1 MKLVTK
7 CLAAACLLAIGG
19 AASAGTISVTPGSA
33 TALQA
38 GSATTPTPHSIT
50 YQAAASGETTNN
62 FSARLVYNPAVLT
75 ATLAAAGEPGNPTG
89 SCALGAAGTIVIVT
103 QNNLAANLASGTICQ
118 VAFSSVTG
126 AALGATNLDL
136 QSDEALGEGCLP
148 FPGNAAPTCTF
159 EDAVVTIQTAPP
171 DVTLSFTPAPGATVT
186 FPGGT
191 ALTTSNTSIAV
202 AAGGTVGSGT
212 VTGCTIT
219 GAGAAAFGTPPAD
232 ITVAAGASGS
242 LPLSCTLPNSGGAA
256 TATLTCTETDSNS
269 AGVARTWPLSC
280 PQGTPVP
287 GPGFGATPAP
297 NPAPAAPILCNG
309 QAGDSVQRQITI
321 TNNGN
326 AGAGSALDFTCTGGG
341 IVSIVS
347 GGTATGLAVGAS
359 QTVTV
364 ACAVPGDGVT
374 STGTVSCT
382 SNAPGAPFVFNYS
395 STGSTFP
402 PPVPR
407 PAVVPASSTWS
418 QLALIAL
425 LAGLGLA
432 FVGFRRG
439 Q

>member
-1 MKLVTK
+1 
-7 CLAAACLLAIGG
+7 
-19 AASAGTISVTPGSA
+19 
-33 TALQA
+33 
-38 GSATTPTPHSIT
+38 
-50 YQAAASGETTNN
+50 
-62 FSARLVYNPAVLT
+62 
-75 ATLAAAGEPGNPTG
+75 
-89 SCALGAAGTIVIVT
+89 
-103 QNNLAANLASGTICQ
+103 
-118 VAFSSVTG
+118 
-126 AALGATNLDL
+126 
-136 QSDEALGEGCLP
+136 
-148 FPGNAAPTCTF
+148 
-159 EDAVVTIQTAPP
+159 
-171 DVTLSFTPAPGATVT
+171 
-186 FPGGT
+186 
-191 ALTTSNTSIAV
+191 
-202 AAGGTVGSGT
+202 
-212 VTGCTIT
+212 
-219 GAGAAAFGTPPAD
+219 
-232 ITVAAGASGS
+232 
-242 LPLSCTLPNSGGAA
+242 
-256 TATLTCTETDSNS
+256 
-269 AGVARTWPLSC
+269 
-280 PQGTPVP
+280 
-287 GPGFGATPAP
+287 
-297 NPAPAAPILCNG
+297 
-309 QAGDSVQRQITI
+309 VQRQIAI

-418 QLALIAL
+418 QIALIAL

>member
-1 MKLVTK
+1 MNSSKK
-7 CLAAACLLAIGG
+7 ILAAMCLLAFGG
-19 AASAGTISVTPGSA
+19 SAFAATISISPGTA

-38 GSATTPTPHSIT
+38 GSATSPTPHTIQYVPEAGDQTGNVQARIT
-50 YQAAASGETTNN
+50 YDQT
-62 FSARLVYNPAVLT
+62 RLTPTLTAGDPVCSNPA
-75 ATLAAAGEPGNPTG
+75 PG
-89 SCALGAAGTIVIVT
+89 LILVVT
-103 QNNLAANLASGTICQ
+103 QNNTVNPLPAGSLCSISFASVAAAP
-118 VAFSSVTG
+118 
-126 AALGATNLDL
+126 LGVTNLDL
-136 QSDEALGEGCLP
+136 QFDAGAGDGC
-148 FPGNAAPTCTF
+148 FENTMGNPTTCTLN
-159 EDAVVTIQTAPP
+159 DATVEIISAPP

-256 TATLTCTETDSNS
+256 TATLTCTETDSNTP
-269 AGVARTWPLSC
+269 APGAARTWPLSC

-418 QLALIAL
+418 QIALIAL

>member
-1 MKLVTK
+1 MKK
-7 CLAAACLLAIGG
+7 MKRAALAVALCV
-19 AASAGTISVTPGSA
+19 AASPSFGQSVSANNTTAVINTANHVSTVTLTRGGQLVEGFEFEMTYNNADLALPAAPSPHPNVTPSVG
-33 TALQA
+33 
-38 GSATTPTPHSIT
+38 G
-50 YQAAASGETTNN
+50 
-62 FSARLVYNPAVLT
+62 F
-75 ATLAAAGEPGNPTG
+75 
-89 SCALGAAGTIVIVT
+89 SCAVSTVGRLRCVGTPAAPVPETITIAVSFNVGPNAVPAPGSPLVIENV
-103 QNNLAANLASGTICQ
+103 LFI
-118 VAFSSVTG
+118 
-126 AALGATNLDL
+126 D
-136 QSDEALGEGCLP
+136 
-148 FPGNAAPTCTF
+148 GNAATVPTTSSNGS
-159 EDAVVTIQTAPP
+159 VIIGTAPP
-171 DVTLSFTPAPGATVT
+171 NVVLSFNPAPGQTVT
-186 FPGGT
+186 FPTGV
-191 ALTTSNTSIAV
+191 AFTTSNTSIAV
-202 AAGGTVGSGT
+202 TAGGTVGSGT

-219 GAGAAAFGTPPAD
+219 GAGAASFGPPPGD
-232 ITVAAGASGS
+232 LTVAAGSNGS
-242 LPLSCTLPNSGGAA
+242 LPLSCTLPNTGGAA
-256 TATLTCTETDSNS
+256 TATLTCTETDSDS

-287 GPGFGATPAP
+287 GPGFGASPAP

-374 STGTVSCT
+374 SPGTVSCT

-418 QLALIAL
+418 QIALIAL

>member
-1 MKLVTK
+1 MKSNAKLLSAL
-7 CLAAACLLAIGG
+7 CLAALSGV
-19 AASAGTISVTPGSA
+19 ASAGTISVTPATA

-38 GSATTPTPHSIT
+38 GGATSPTPHAIV
-50 YQAAASGETTNN
+50 YAQAASGETTNN
-62 FSARLVYNPAVLT
+62 FQGRLIYDSTRLSATIASG
-75 ATLAAAGEPGNPTG
+75 AAACSVPIP
-89 SCALGAAGTIVIVT
+89 GTIVVVT
-103 QNNLAANLASGTICQ
+103 QNFATPLLANGTVCEI
-118 VAFSSVTG
+118 AFTSI
-126 AALGATNLDL
+126 AAAPVGVTNLDF
-136 QSDEALGEGCLP
+136 QFDAGLGDGCLDDQA
-148 FPGNAAPTCTF
+148 NAATCTIN
-159 EDAVVTIQTAPP
+159 DATVEIITAPP
-171 DVTLSFTPAPGATVT
+171 DVTLSFTPAPGATVA
-186 FPGGT
+186 FPTGT
-191 ALTTSNTSIAV
+191 ALTVSNTSIAV

-219 GAGAAAFGTPPAD
+219 GAGATAFGTPPAD

-309 QAGDSVQRQITI
+309 QAGETVQRQIAI

-347 GGTATGLAVGAS
+347 GGTATGLAVGTS

-418 QLALIAL
+418 QIALIAL

>member
-1 MKLVTK
+1 MKLYKKLMTSALWLVF
-7 CLAAACLLAIGG
+7 AG
-19 AASAGTISVTPGSA
+19 AASAQVVSVSNTTTTINTLDHVATVTIAQGTGPASLGSVDFNLSYTNAQLALPTGGDPIGGTNHPEITPSDSDVICVVNTVGTVACSGFGAIPLPFTVQIRFDAQGTPVPAPGSPLTLSGVALANAGGA
-33 TALQA
+33 TL
-38 GSATTPTPHSIT
+38 TPESIT
-50 YQAAASGETTNN
+50 N
-62 FSARLVYNPAVLT
+62 
-75 ATLAAAGEPGNPTG
+75 G
-89 SCALGAAGTIVIVT
+89 SVIID
-103 QNNLAANLASGTICQ
+103 S
-118 VAFSSVTG
+118 
-126 AALGATNLDL
+126 
-136 QSDEALGEGCLP
+136 
-148 FPGNAAPTCTF
+148 
-159 EDAVVTIQTAPP
+159 APP
-171 DVTLSFTPAPGATVT
+171 NVTLSFTPAPGATVT

-191 ALTTSNTSIAV
+191 AFTTSNTSIAV
-202 AAGGTVGSGT
+202 AAGGTLGSGT

-242 LPLSCTLPNSGGAA
+242 LPLSCTLPNTGGAA
-256 TATLTCTETDSNS
+256 TATLTCTETDSNTP
-269 AGVARTWPLSC
+269 APGAARTWPLSC

-287 GPGFGATPAP
+287 GPGFGASPAP

-418 QLALIAL
+418 QIALIAL

>member
-1 MKLVTK
+1 MKSNAKLLSAL
-7 CLAAACLLAIGG
+7 CFAALSGV
-19 AASAGTISVTPGSA
+19 ASAGTISVTPATA

-38 GSATTPTPHSIT
+38 GGATSPTPHSIV
-50 YQAAASGETTNN
+50 YAQAASGETTNN
-62 FSARLVYNPAVLT
+62 FQGRLIYDSTRLSATIASG
-75 ATLAAAGEPGNPTG
+75 AAACSVPVP
-89 SCALGAAGTIVIVT
+89 GTIVVVT
-103 QNNLAANLASGTICQ
+103 QNFATPLLANGTVCEI
-118 VAFSSVTG
+118 AFTSI
-126 AALGATNLDL
+126 AAAPVGVTNLDF
-136 QSDEALGEGCLP
+136 QFDAGLGDGCLDDQA
-148 FPGNAAPTCTF
+148 NAATCTIN
-159 EDAVVTIQTAPP
+159 DATVEIITAPP
-171 DVTLSFTPAPGATVT
+171 NVTLSYTPAPGATVS

-219 GAGAAAFGTPPAD
+219 GAGAAAFGAPPAN

-256 TATLTCTETDSNS
+256 TATLTCTETDSDS
-269 AGVARTWPLSC
+269 AGVTRTWPLSC

-418 QLALIAL
+418 QIALIAL

>member
-1 MKLVTK
+1 MNSSKK
-7 CLAAACLLAIGG
+7 ILAAMCLLAFGG
-19 AASAGTISVTPGSA
+19 SAFAATISISPGTA

-38 GSATTPTPHSIT
+38 GSATTPTPHTIQYVPDSGDQT
-50 YQAAASGETTNN
+50 GNVQARILYDQT
-62 FSARLVYNPAVLT
+62 RLTPTLT
-75 ATLAAAGEPGNPTG
+75 AGDPVCTNPVPGQIAVTTQNNTANP
-89 SCALGAAGTIVIVT
+89 LAAGTLCSISF
-103 QNNLAANLASGTICQ
+103 AS
-118 VAFSSVTG
+118 VAG
-126 AALGATNLDL
+126 APLGVTNLDL
-136 QSDEALGEGCLP
+136 QFDASFGDGC
-148 FPGNAAPTCTF
+148 FENTMGNPTTCTLN
-159 EDAVVTIQTAPP
+159 DATVEIISAPP

-287 GPGFGATPAP
+287 GPGFGASPAP

-407 PAVVPASSTWS
+407 PAVVPASSAWS
-418 QLALIAL
+418 QIALIAL

>member
-1 MKLVTK
+1 MKKITSTALAVALMVVGGSAVAQTVSVSNTNAIINSSHVSTVTLTRGGQPVEGFEFEMTYVNADLG
-7 CLAAACLLAIGG
+7 LAT
-19 AASAGTISVTPGSA
+19 SPSPHPNVTPSVGGFACAVSTVGRLRCVGTPAAPIPETITIAVQFTVGPNAVPAPGSPLVIENVLFIDGSA
-33 TALQA
+33 NTI
-38 GSATTPTPHSIT
+38 ATTN
-50 YQAAASGETTNN
+50 TN
-62 FSARLVYNPAVLT
+62 
-75 ATLAAAGEPGNPTG
+75 G
-89 SCALGAAGTIVIVT
+89 SVII
-103 QNNLAANLASGTICQ
+103 G
-118 VAFSSVTG
+118 
-126 AALGATNLDL
+126 
-136 QSDEALGEGCLP
+136 
-148 FPGNAAPTCTF
+148 
-159 EDAVVTIQTAPP
+159 TAPP
-171 DVTLSFTPAPGATVT
+171 DVTLAFTPAPGATVT

-191 ALTTSNTSIAV
+191 AFTTSNTSIAV
-202 AAGGTVGSGT
+202 AAGGNVGSGT

-242 LPLSCTLPNSGGAA
+242 LPLSCTLPNTGGAA

-287 GPGFGATPAP
+287 GPGFGASPAP
-297 NPAPAAPILCNG
+297 NPAPAAPILCNS

-382 SNAPGAPFVFNYS
+382 SNAPGGPFVFNYS

-418 QLALIAL
+418 QIALIAL

>member
-1 MKLVTK
+1 MILNKKLL
-7 CLAAACLLAIGG
+7 LAASLSAMCGTAF
-19 AASAGTISVTPGSA
+19 AGTLSVTPATA

-38 GSATTPTPHSIT
+38 GGATSPTPHSVVYT
-50 YQAAASGETTNN
+50 QAASGETTNN
-62 FSARLVYNPAVLT
+62 LQARLVYDATRLTGAV
-75 ATLAAAGEPGNPTG
+75 ATGGDACQINTQ
-89 SCALGAAGTIVIVT
+89 GTVVILSV
-103 QNNLAANLASGTICQ
+103 NNTSGLLASGTLCTIAFTS
-118 VAFSSVTG
+118 VA
-126 AALGATNLDL
+126 GATLGTTPLDI
-136 QSDEALGEGCLP
+136 QADPALAEGCIDNLANP
-148 FPGNAAPTCTF
+148 VACTF
-159 EDAVVTIQTAPP
+159 VDAAVEIITAPP
-171 DVTLSFTPAPGATVT
+171 NVTLSYTPAPGATVS

-219 GAGAAAFGTPPAD
+219 GAGAAAFGAPPAD

-256 TATLTCTETDSNS
+256 TATLTCTETDSDS
-269 AGVARTWPLSC
+269 AGAARTWPLSC

-418 QLALIAL
+418 QIALIAL

>member
-1 MKLVTK
+1 MKKSTNMTRIAIAL
-7 CLAAACLLAIGG
+7 AACLLSPLALGQTFTGSNTTAVINTADHVHTITLDRG
-19 AASAGTISVTPGSA
+19 A
-33 TALQA
+33 
-38 GSATTPTPHSIT
+38 
-50 YQAAASGETTNN
+50 AAASGVELTVTYNN
-62 FSARLVYNPAVLT
+62 
-75 ATLAAAGEPGNPTG
+75 
-89 SCALGAAGTIVIVT
+89 
-103 QNNLAANLASGTICQ
+103 ANLALPAAPAPHPEITVSTADLSCGVTTVGTIICGGFAGAWPQ
-118 VAFSSVTG
+118 TTTVAIRFDIGGTAVPAPGEPVTLAGRFLDGDGAPIATTLTSGSVIIG
-126 AALGATNLDL
+126 
-136 QSDEALGEGCLP
+136 
-148 FPGNAAPTCTF
+148 
-159 EDAVVTIQTAPP
+159 TAPP
-171 DVTLSFTPAPGATVT
+171 DVTLAFTPAPGATVT

-191 ALTTSNTSIAV
+191 AFTTSNTSIAV

-242 LPLSCTLPNSGGAA
+242 LPLSCTLPNTGGAA

-287 GPGFGATPAP
+287 GPGFGASPAP

-382 SNAPGAPFVFNYS
+382 SNVPGGPFVFNYS

-418 QLALIAL
+418 QIALIAL